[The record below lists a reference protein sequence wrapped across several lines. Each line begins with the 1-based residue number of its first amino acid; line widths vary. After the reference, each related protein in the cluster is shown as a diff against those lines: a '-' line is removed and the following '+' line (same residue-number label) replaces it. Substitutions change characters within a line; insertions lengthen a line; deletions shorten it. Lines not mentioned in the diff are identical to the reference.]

1 MTELRVNVVCRNFNS
16 DRIIPRMARAL
27 RDELGW
33 TLSAAPS
40 SEAAGR
46 MPDVIYLSGYFESQ
60 RLSPWPECPVMSYFT
75 HREEEPPGNDKAK
88 LFDTVAGMVQLRIA
102 TCKLYADYLSAYGPT
117 VQVSAPL
124 ERDHFTLGKR
134 SRHRRPVV
142 GFSGYTYKNRRK
154 GEDLARGLAE
164 SDMAMRVEWRAS
176 GRGWPVT
183 TTGYKWSEM
192 PAFYQGLDVLV
203 CPSRVEGIPMPPLEA
218 LACGTSVVVP
228 RGVGLLDELPDVPG
242 IYRFER
248 GDLPS
253 LLEALERAAFPDE
266 SADREELR
274 AVTEP
279 YSVENWVRDHE
290 RAVEMLS
297 AGDNAGIEADRL
309 NVGTLERQNV
319 NPEIEPVDYGT
330 GSTRGIYCVAFGGPA
345 RESCARMMRS
355 AKEHMPDIPIALCAA
370 SPIGLE
376 DVLIT
381 QPDSDIG
388 GRRAKLKAYELT
400 PAEWDAVLYL
410 DADTEVVNPVYE
422 FFEWVE
428 DGWEMAICK
437 DIAPND
443 LLGHI
448 KAKVHPPEATETME
462 VTGTWNV
469 LQLNGGVWS
478 FRRCDAVRT
487 FFRAW
492 CVEWERWAQRDQ
504 GALIRALYTHPLK
517 LLLLGSEWNTFPKF
531 QPNQETAGILHFPGE
546 ARRWGGQIRG
556 RLDGDEAWDATRRFE
571 ARRGNR

>member
-1 MTELRVNVVCRNFNS
+1 LTELRVNVVCRNYDS

-40 SEAAGR
+40 ENA
-46 MPDVIYLSGYFESQ
+46 DVVYLSGYFESQ
-60 RLSPWPECPVMSYFT
+60 RMTPWPECPTVAYFT
-75 HREEEPPGNDKAK
+75 HREEEPPGNDKAA
-88 LFDTVAGMVQLRIA
+88 LFDSVAGMVQLRIA

-117 VQVSAPL
+117 VQVAAPL
-124 ERDHFTLGKR
+124 ERDHFVLATR

-142 GFSGYTYKNRRK
+142 GFSGFTYKNKRK
-154 GEDLARGLAE
+154 GEDLARGLAT

-183 TTGYKWSEM
+183 TTGHKWSEM

-218 LACGTSVVVP
+218 LACGVRVVIP
-228 RGVGLLDELPDVPG
+228 RGVGLLDELPDMPG

-253 LLEALERAAFPDE
+253 LLEALERAVFPGE
-266 SADREELR
+266 PVDREALR
-274 AVTEP
+274 AATEP
-279 YSVENWVRDHE
+279 YSVANWVRDH
-290 RAVEMLS
+290 AQAMEMLAS
-297 AGDNAGIEADRL
+297 DNAGIAPAVDSIALEATPI
-309 NVGTLERQNV
+309 VAA
-319 NPEIEPVDYGT
+319 EPVDRGT
-330 GSTRGIYCVAFGGPA
+330 GATRGIYCVAFGDPA

-355 AKEHMPDIPIALCAA
+355 AKKHMPDVPIALCAA
-370 SPIGLE
+370 SAIGLE
-376 DVLIT
+376 DVLIVEK
-381 QPDSDIG
+381 DSDIG
-388 GRRAKLKAYELT
+388 GRRAKLRVYELA
-400 PAEWDAVLYL
+400 PAEWDTVLYL

-443 LLGHI
+443 VLGHI
-448 KAKVHPPEATETME
+448 RAKVHPPEAAATME
-462 VTGTWNV
+462 ITGTWNV

-478 FRRCDAVRT
+478 FRRCAAVRD

-492 CVEWERWAQRDQ
+492 CAEWERWAQRDQ
-504 GALIRALYTHPLK
+504 GALIRAMYTHPLK
-517 LLLLGSEWNTFPKF
+517 LLLLGNEWNTFPRF

-556 RLDGDEAWDATRRFE
+556 RLDGAEAWASVQGHE
-571 ARRGNR
+571 ARRGHETRRSRR